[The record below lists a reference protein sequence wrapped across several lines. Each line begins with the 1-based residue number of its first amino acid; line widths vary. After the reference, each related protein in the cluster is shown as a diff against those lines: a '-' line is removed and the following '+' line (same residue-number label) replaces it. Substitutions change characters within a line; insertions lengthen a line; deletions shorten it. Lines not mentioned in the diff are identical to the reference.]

1 MESTSNRVSTI
12 DILRGIVMIIMALDH
27 TRDFFHH
34 GTDPSDLATTTP
46 ILFFTR
52 WITHFCAPVFVFLSG
67 TSAFLSGR
75 RKTKKQ
81 LSVFLLKRGFW
92 LVLVE
97 LIVFNLLLTFNPLY
111 SFLVVQV
118 IWVIGISMMILA
130 AMIWLPIPLIFTIGI
145 ILVFGHDILD
155 QFNFSG
161 KTPAPLW
168 WALVHQQTFIPYG
181 NGRIFGVLYPLIPW
195 PGVMMLGYCLGTLYR
210 SEYPLDKRRKV
221 LLAAGISF
229 TILFVL
235 LRWSNLYGDPSV
247 WSPQRSPAITLVSFF
262 NTSKYPPSLLFLL
275 MTLGPALII
284 LSLLEKAKGSWKN
297 IVSVYGRVPFF
308 YFLFHFFIIHL
319 TCMIIFFVNGHTL
332 AEANTGLLLFRP
344 ADFGYSLP
352 IVYGIWLTL
361 VVVLYP
367 VCKAYGRYKAAHGH
381 WWLSYL

>member
-1 MESTSNRVSTI
+1 MEPTSNRISTI
-12 DILRGIVMIIMALDH
+12 DILRGMVMIIMALDH

-81 LSVFLLKRGFW
+81 LSVFLLKRGIW

-97 LIVFNLLLTFNPLY
+97 LIVFNLLLTFNPFY
-111 SFLVVQV
+111 NFLVVQV

-130 AMIWLPIPLIFTIGI
+130 AIIWLPLPMIFSIGL
-145 ILVFGHDILD
+145 ILVFGHDLLD
-155 QFNFSG
+155 HYNFTG

-168 WALVHQQTFIPYG
+168 WALLHQQTFIPYA
-181 NGRIFGVLYPLIPW
+181 NGRLFGVLYPILPW
-195 PGVMMLGYCLGTLYR
+195 PGVMMLGYCLGSLYV
-210 SEYPLDKRRKV
+210 SSYPAGRRNNI
-221 LLAAGISF
+221 LLTAGLCFSL
-229 TILFVL
+229 LFVL
-235 LRWSNLYGDPSV
+235 LRWSNLYGDPSL
-247 WSPQRSPAITLVSFF
+247 WSPQRSPSTTLISFF
-262 NTSKYPPSLLFLL
+262 NTSKYPPSLLFVL
-275 MTLGPALII
+275 MTLGPALIV
-284 LSLLEKAKGSWKN
+284 LSLLEKVKGSWTK

-308 YFLFHFFIIHL
+308 YFLFHFFLIHL
-319 TCMIIFFVNGHTL
+319 ACMIIFFINGHTL
-332 AEANTGLLLFRP
+332 AEANTGMLLFRP

-352 IVYGIWLTL
+352 VVYGIWITL

-367 VCKAYGRYKAAHGH
+367 VCKAYGKYKERRSH